1 MDYFYN
7 GQLVCFVNVN
17 DFRFVTSIFLN
28 KKTQLYFSMLHKVQP
43 DERSVAT
50 ILMQRENADLQKV
63 FIKITA

>member
-7 GQLVCFVNVN
+7 GQPACFVNVN
-17 DFRFVTSIFLN
+17 DFWFVTSIFFEQ
-28 KKTQLYFSMLHKVQP
+28 KTQLAFSMLHKVQP